1 MILHIGNGKTV
12 RGEEIVGIFDL
23 DNATLAKESRTF
35 LSAATRAGEV
45 SYADSDIP
53 RSFLV
58 TAKKKQK
65 ITADKEPINNT
76 VGEDIILPLTNQFTV
91 GEGSPLPP
99 NPCEMAVGASPRPT
113 GNENRPRH
121 PARKKPPKRTPP
133 VQGVLLSHI
142 SSVALHARTER
153 PFEVEET

>member
-23 DNATLAKESRTF
+23 DNATLSKESRTF

-53 RSFLV
+53 RAFLV

-65 ITADKEPINNT
+65 ITVDKELINNA
-76 VGEDIILPLTNQFTV
+76 VGEDIILPPTKQFTV

-99 NPCEMAVGASPRPT
+99 NPCEMAAASSPCPAENR
-113 GNENRPRH
+113 NRPRH
-121 PARKKPPKRTPP
+121 PARTKKAKRTPP
-133 VQGVLLSHI
+133 VQSVLLSHI
-142 SSVALHARTER
+142 SSSALHARTER
-153 PFEVEET
+153 PFDED

>member
-23 DNATLAKESRTF
+23 DNATLSKESRTF

-53 RSFLV
+53 RAFLI

-65 ITADKEPINNT
+65 VTAPTI
-76 VGEDIILPLTNQFTV
+76 V
-91 GEGSPLPP
+91 GEGSTLPP
-99 NPCEMAVGASPRPT
+99 TIKKSAASSPAENR
-113 GNENRPRH
+113 NRPRH
-121 PARKKPPKRTPP
+121 PARTKKAKRTPP
-133 VQGVLLSHI
+133 AQSVLLSHI
-142 SSVALHARTER
+142 SSSALHARTDR
-153 PFEVEET
+153 PFDED